1 MSIARPYIRFNTQQ
15 FVTHETS
22 TKPYVGFE
30 HLTDLPNG
38 WQYDVRR
45 WASAFDLKLPSLPRL
60 SDSSVQGV
68 QESEYF
74 LSGVG
79 STDLGDLY
87 VNKLEE
93 LIANYEKHWIPFVE
107 NGFYYRHR
115 TGYFYYGDDSRVQY
129 VDPLENRGGRNY
141 LELDAEHNIE
151 TPILAAT
158 FKRHPINKTPL
169 YHKEISYRDAFTG
182 IYVDGEEQE
191 TVSELGEIV
200 WANVDMTK
208 KEFIVDQTIEG
219 KISLVFNRDFTDSV
233 GFEPQNYD
241 ELGACE
247 FIGTSTGAPWQ
258 VFRLEKFPVLED
270 SFELYMADS
279 VSQTYE
285 TLTRIDSWWDL
296 VTTDYT
302 PGSSIK
308 YFLDKDLGIVYFGS
322 NSSGDLGLGGGI
334 PPIGRIFVAKYDTT
348 LRIEYE
354 EAGRPQHT
362 HALDADVSPVTQ
374 GINQGF
380 VCITHEVIEAS
391 SITLAINKP
400 AIQGQIDPKHYGPV
414 SAGADYALLTAS
426 VNSTTGLPVNGV
438 EVTFEMS
445 PTDIGYLDG
454 DSSAYSLTNASGDAY
469 SAYQPPASA
478 DSLGYY
484 STIVRA
490 TTNPSVYPDCKE
502 VIIRQREVGLEG
514 LEEDI
519 YLYHILKDDILLGY
533 QTLDD
538 FLATIEKPSWA
549 GAVGSDTY
557 NRWKAEMVLEYDL
570 KEWVDPATQP
580 EGAPISGRKVVAYRT
595 VFDPD
600 DPSNDVENED
610 SDAIHPSPGGLDPEP
625 IAIVPLRPL
634 LVEQIDDAGDPYDGY
649 WRLIY
654 PEGAIP
660 DIGPGA
666 NDVGGYWVVASKLI
680 EFRAKCFSPYYN
692 RDIYSNK
699 IIARITLPEYLL
711 GEYINDLGKKVPFGW
726 KILGDD
732 DNVAAG
738 LNGATFITVN
748 PHSGPYNILDLV
760 GESTG
765 PTEDWASAPFKSVG
779 VQFDV
784 IPSKDIGFQFKIV

>member
-1 MSIARPYIRFNTQQ
+1 MSIARPYIRFNTRQ

-334 PPIGRIFVAKYDTT
+334 PPP
-348 LRIEYE
+348 
-354 EAGRPQHT
+354 RPR
-362 HALDADVSPVTQ
+362 SP
-374 GINQGF
+374 
-380 VCITHEVIEAS
+380 ELLE
-391 SITLAINKP
+391 
-400 AIQGQIDPKHYGPV
+400 PK
-414 SAGADYALLTAS
+414 
-426 VNSTTGLPVNGV
+426 
-438 EVTFEMS
+438 
-445 PTDIGYLDG
+445 
-454 DSSAYSLTNASGDAY
+454 
-469 SAYQPPASA
+469 
-478 DSLGYY
+478 
-484 STIVRA
+484 
-490 TTNPSVYPDCKE
+490 
-502 VIIRQREVGLEG
+502 
-514 LEEDI
+514 
-519 YLYHILKDDILLGY
+519 
-533 QTLDD
+533 
-538 FLATIEKPSWA
+538 
-549 GAVGSDTY
+549 
-557 NRWKAEMVLEYDL
+557 
-570 KEWVDPATQP
+570 
-580 EGAPISGRKVVAYRT
+580 
-595 VFDPD
+595 
-600 DPSNDVENED
+600 
-610 SDAIHPSPGGLDPEP
+610 
-625 IAIVPLRPL
+625 
-634 LVEQIDDAGDPYDGY
+634 
-649 WRLIY
+649 
-654 PEGAIP
+654 
-660 DIGPGA
+660 
-666 NDVGGYWVVASKLI
+666 
-680 EFRAKCFSPYYN
+680 
-692 RDIYSNK
+692 
-699 IIARITLPEYLL
+699 
-711 GEYINDLGKKVPFGW
+711 
-726 KILGDD
+726 
-732 DNVAAG
+732 
-738 LNGATFITVN
+738 
-748 PHSGPYNILDLV
+748 
-760 GESTG
+760 
-765 PTEDWASAPFKSVG
+765 
-779 VQFDV
+779 
-784 IPSKDIGFQFKIV
+784 